1 MEDSF
6 YWYDLET
13 TGKNPKWDRIIQ
25 FAGIRTD
32 RDLSPLGDPDYF
44 FIPNALFFSLS
55 ELLLHFLHR
64 VALISN
70 LAPQD
75 IQIFM

>member
-32 RDLSPLGDPDYF
+32 RELSPLGDPD
-44 FIPNALFFSLS
+44 
-55 ELLLHFLHR
+55 
-64 VALISN
+64 
-70 LAPQD
+70 
-75 IQIFM
+75 